1 VPVKCE
7 HANVKVREILSKMK
21 VLLKEIRTSYNRC
34 KEEQS
39 GIMDVTFDVQ
49 GGNEVQAKEEYLTL
63 VKLLKGKN
71 FKLKSI
77 VDDLRLVM
85 NDIDKIVTT

>member
-1 VPVKCE
+1 MDDDPFSRGLTATQELSQQFQHLLEALGNQNLLFDKQKNADPSNVPVKCE

-39 GIMDVTFDVQ
+39 GIMDVTVGF
-49 GGNEVQAKEEYLTL
+49 
-63 VKLLKGKN
+63 
-71 FKLKSI
+71 I
-77 VDDLRLVM
+77 
-85 NDIDKIVTT
+85 

>member
-1 VPVKCE
+1 MRFDVY
-7 HANVKVREILSKMK
+7 
-21 VLLKEIRTSYNRC
+21 IRPRH
-34 KEEQS
+34 K
-39 GIMDVTFDVQ
+39 FDVQ